1 MGASV
6 ARVKAEEA
14 LRVARHAAEDG
25 IPFTALLTDK
35 ANAVAASRVMP
46 LLRACPDGRAPRAV
60 VTIDPGQRSD
70 IPRFREEGFNGYLVR
85 TVRPMSALTQLFN
98 TDGAH
103 PSGSTAAGEPR
114 RAPLEKAGAS
124 EGISVLLAED
134 NDINALLARTV
145 LEKSGA
151 QVTHARDGAEAI
163 GRARA
168 ALAQGHSFDL
178 VLMDI
183 HMPDMDGVEAA
194 RGIRALYAD
203 DARPGAGRPPIVALT
218 ANAFEEDRAGY
229 LAAGLDD
236 YLAKPFE
243 KRDLAGLLTRWLGED
258 GRGRQETGAGAA

>member
-1 MGASV
+1 MHSSV
-6 ARVKAEEA
+6 LVDDNNFNQK
-14 LRVARHAAEDG
+14 VAKG
-25 IPFTALLTDK
+25 L
-35 ANAVAASRVMP
+35 
-46 LLRACPDGRAPRAV
+46 
-60 VTIDPGQRSD
+60 
-70 IPRFREEGFNGYLVR
+70 
-85 TVRPMSALTQLFN
+85 
-98 TDGAH
+98 
-103 PSGSTAAGEPR
+103 
-114 RAPLEKAGAS
+114 LEKRGHTIEVADDGLVA
-124 EGISVLLAED
+124 LDRLHAE
-134 NDINALLARTV
+134 N
-145 LEKSGA
+145 
-151 QVTHARDGAEAI
+151 
-163 GRARA
+163 
-168 ALAQGHSFDL
+168 FDL